1 MRAYLGGEPAADPA
15 SALLVWEVPY
25 YSAYYIPVA
34 GIRAD
39 LVPTGNTGHSPSRG
53 DAEIFDLRTPAA
65 AAPSAAR
72 RYASAPM
79 EELRQAVPGLGLLG
93 RVA

>member
-1 MRAYLGGEPAADPA
+1 VPAYLGGEPAAGTP
-15 SALLVWEVPY
+15 SALLVREVPY
-25 YSAYYIPVA
+25 YSAYYLPVA

-39 LVPTGNTGHSPSRG
+39 LVPAGSTGHSPSRG
-53 DAEIFDLRTPAA
+53 DAEIFDLRTLAA

-72 RYASAPM
+72 RYASSPM